1 MTLVTICSVF
11 SWHYWKYL
19 NQPAT
24 NVSKSG
30 VMLLLQESAYYASLH
45 LWLRHIK
52 RESLLVVQLENM
64 KRNLS
69 AVANTTY
76 DFLGLSPLPAS
87 ALRRIATAQ
96 PPFYQKFLHANATIG
111 SSRKGLSDAK
121 DPYMKYE
128 TKRMLCELQRPF
140 NITLVNPLPEE
151 HFEWANSTY
160 C

>member
-1 MTLVTICSVF
+1 
-11 SWHYWKYL
+11 
-19 NQPAT
+19 
-24 NVSKSG
+24 
-30 VMLLLQESAYYASLH
+30 
-45 LWLRHIK
+45 
-52 RESLLVVQLENM
+52 M
-64 KRNLS
+64 KRNIS
-69 AVANTTY
+69 ALANTIY

-87 ALRRIATAQ
+87 ALQRIATAQ